1 MRIATTAFAAIA
13 SLALAAPAFAVT
25 VEART
30 SPAFQEKLKDDL
42 GVREEKFLTEK
53 LVKKITTVF
62 NQRGVKADRVVVTI
76 EDAKPNRP
84 TWEQVG
90 DTPGLDPMRS
100 VSIGGARVTGI
111 AYDAS
116 GKEIG
121 TFEYKWYESNIANV
135 IPGAIWNDAQKT
147 FDRFATRFADKLA

>member
-1 MRIATTAFAAIA
+1 MRIATTAFAALA

-30 SPAFQEKLKDDL
+30 SPEFQEKLKDDL
-42 GVREEKFLTEK
+42 GIREEKVLTDKLTEK
-53 LVKKITTVF
+53 VTHVF
-62 NQRGVKADRVVVTI
+62 NARGVKADRVVVTI
-76 EDAKPNRP
+76 QDAKPNRP
-84 TWEQVG
+84 TWEQSA
-90 DTPGLDPMRS
+90 DKPGLDPMRS
-100 VSIGGARVTGI
+100 ISIGGARVTGI
-111 AYDAS
+111 AYDAA

-135 IPGAIWNDAQKT
+135 IPGATWNDAQRT

>member
-1 MRIATTAFAAIA
+1 MRIATAAFSTFA
-13 SLALAAPAFAVT
+13 SLMLAAPAFAVT

-42 GVREEKFLTEK
+42 GVREEKILTDRLSEK
-53 LVKKITTVF
+53 VTSVF

-84 TWEQVG
+84 TWEQTA
-90 DTPGLDPMRS
+90 DKPGLDPMRS
-100 VSIGGARVTGI
+100 ISIGGARVTGI

-121 TFEYKWYESNIANV
+121 KFEYKWYESNIADV
-135 IPGAIWNDAQKT
+135 IPGATWNDAQKT
-147 FDRFATRFADKLA
+147 FDRFAKRFADKLA

>member
-1 MRIATTAFAAIA
+1 MRIAATAFAALA

-30 SPAFQEKLKDDL
+30 SPEFQQKLKDDL
-42 GVREEKFLTEK
+42 GIREEKVLTDKLTEK
-53 LVKKITTVF
+53 VTHVF
-62 NQRGVKADRVVVTI
+62 NARGVKADRVVVTI
-76 EDAKPNRP
+76 QDAKPNRP
-84 TWEQVG
+84 TWEQSA
-90 DTPGLDPMRS
+90 DKPGLDPMRS
-100 VSIGGARVTGI
+100 ISIGGARVTGI
-111 AYDAS
+111 AYDAA

-135 IPGAIWNDAQKT
+135 IPGATWNDAQRT

>member
-1 MRIATTAFAAIA
+1 MRIATAAFSAVA
-13 SLALAAPAFAVT
+13 SLMLAAPAFAVT

-42 GVREEKFLTEK
+42 GVREEKILTDRLSEK
-53 LVKKITTVF
+53 VTHVF
-62 NQRGVKADRVVVTI
+62 NLRGVKADRVVVTI

-84 TWEQVG
+84 TWEQTA
-90 DTPGLDPMRS
+90 DKPGLDPMRS
-100 VSIGGARVTGI
+100 ISIGGARVTGI
-111 AYDAS
+111 ACDAS

-135 IPGAIWNDAQKT
+135 IPGATWDDAQKT
-147 FDRFATRFADKLA
+147 FDRFASRFADKLA